1 MEYNQKLKLLIDG
14 KWTDSS
20 QRDTLPVID
29 PATEKILSHLPI
41 ADENDMERAL
51 FSSKKGFQIWSKWT
65 PLRRQ
70 AVMLKT
76 VEIIRKRSDDIA
88 KTLTMEMGK
97 TLRESKQEINQVIET
112 NKQKKTTAKA
122 RATMRDTGD
131 AEALTQSVKGHSRIG
146 LKNQNFD
153 IEM

>member
-1 MEYNQKLKLLIDG
+1 MGYNQKLKLLIDG

-51 FSSKKGFQIWSKWT
+51 VSSKKGFQIWSKWT

-76 VEIIRKRSDDIA
+76 VEIIRKRSDEIA
-88 KTLTMEMGK
+88 KTLTIYSVLYDKWHQTRKEKNSG
-97 TLRESKQEINQVIET
+97 LAQF
-112 NKQKKTTAKA
+112 
-122 RATMRDTGD
+122 RAAQLG
-131 AEALTQSVKGHSRIG
+131 
-146 LKNQNFD
+146 
-153 IEM
+153 